1 MLTSL
6 NILYLFLGG
15 TGAGMCVILSCVS
28 LYALPR
34 QAHPQRSGKPFAPTP
49 RYRRFL
55 GMGYCVATVVF
66 ILAIACLLFDMRRP
80 DAALTLIVKPVFN
93 TVSIGAYSLGVNIAL
108 GGFLALCWLSAFL
121 PTSIIVGI
129 ASTLSIVSA
138 LVTASYTGQ
147 LLSLFATAPFWQTPL
162 IVALFVVSSL
172 SCGIAAVTC
181 SSIVFRSQALF
192 DRLLKKLLTFD
203 RIAIILELGLLAAF
217 VAMSAC
223 QYPEYG
229 LRLATGDLS
238 WQFWLLL
245 VFDGLVLP
253 LILGIMQERIADLR
267 IHPGVVALLVLM
279 GGFMLRWCIV
289 MAS

>member
-15 TGAGMCVILSCVS
+15 TGAGMCTVLSCIS

-34 QAHPQRSGKPFAPTP
+34 QAQSQCARRLFAPTP

-55 GMGYCVATVVF
+55 GMGYCIATVVL

-80 DAALTLIVKPVFN
+80 DAALTLIVKPVLN
-93 TVSIGAYSLGVNIAL
+93 TVSIGAYSLGASIAL
-108 GGFLALCWLSAFL
+108 GGFLALCWLSVLL
-121 PTSIIVGI
+121 PTSIVVAV
-129 ASTLSIVSA
+129 ASTFSILSA
-138 LVTASYTGQ
+138 LVVAGYTGQ
-147 LLSLFATAPFWQTPL
+147 LLASLATAPFWQTPL
-162 IVALFVVSSL
+162 IIALFVVSSL

-181 SSIVFRSQALF
+181 SSIVFRSQTLF
-192 DRLLKKLLTFD
+192 DMLLKRLLAFD
-203 RIAIILELGLLAAF
+203 RVAILLELGLLAAF

-229 LRLATGDLS
+229 LRLVTGDLS

-245 VFDGLVLP
+245 IFGGLVLP
-253 LILGIMQERIADLR
+253 LALGILQGRLVGLR

>member
-1 MLTSL
+1 ML
-6 NILYLFLGG
+6 
-15 TGAGMCVILSCVS
+15 
-28 LYALPR
+28 
-34 QAHPQRSGKPFAPTP
+34 
-49 RYRRFL
+49 
-55 GMGYCVATVVF
+55 AT
-66 ILAIACLLFDMRRP
+66 ACLLFDMRRP

-93 TVSIGAYSLGVNIAL
+93 TVSIGAYSLGANIAL
-108 GGFLALCWLSAFL
+108 GGFLALCWLSALL
-121 PTSIIVGI
+121 PTSIVVGI

-138 LVTASYTGQ
+138 LVTAGYTGQ

-162 IVALFVVSSL
+162 IMALFAVSSL

-192 DRLLKKLLTFD
+192 DRLLKKLLVFD
-203 RIAIILELGLLAAF
+203 RIAITLELGLLAAF
-217 VAMSAC
+217 VAMSAS

-253 LILGIMQERIADLR
+253 LVLGILQGRLIDLR
-267 IHPGVVALLVLM
+267 IHPGAIALLVLM

>member
-34 QAHPQRSGKPFAPTP
+34 QARPQRSGRPFAPTP

-55 GMGYCVATVVF
+55 GMGYCVATVVLM
-66 ILAIACLLFDMRRP
+66 LATACLLFDMRRP

-93 TVSIGAYSLGVNIAL
+93 TVSIGAYSLGANIAL
-108 GGFLALCWLSAFL
+108 DGFLALCWLSALL
-121 PTSIIVGI
+121 PTSIVVGI

-162 IVALFVVSSL
+162 IVTLFVVSSL

-181 SSIVFRSQALF
+181 SSIVFRSRALF
-192 DRLLKKLLTFD
+192 DRLLRKLLTFD

-253 LILGIMQERIADLR
+253 LVLGILQGRLIDLR
-267 IHPGVVALLVLM
+267 IHPGAIALLVLM

>member
-34 QAHPQRSGKPFAPTP
+34 QARPQRSGRPFAPTP

-55 GMGYCVATVVF
+55 GMGYCVATVVLM
-66 ILAIACLLFDMRRP
+66 LATACLLFDMRRP

-93 TVSIGAYSLGVNIAL
+93 TVSIGAYSLGANIAL
-108 GGFLALCWLSAFL
+108 GGFLALCWLSALL
-121 PTSIIVGI
+121 PTSIVVGI

-138 LVTASYTGQ
+138 LVTAGYTGQ

-162 IVALFVVSSL
+162 IMALFVVSSL

-192 DRLLKKLLTFD
+192 DRLLKKLLVFD
-203 RIAIILELGLLAAF
+203 RIAITLELGLLAAF
-217 VAMSAC
+217 VAMSAS

-229 LRLATGDLS
+229 LRLATSDLS

-253 LILGIMQERIADLR
+253 LVLGILQGRLIDLR
-267 IHPGVVALLVLM
+267 IHPGAIALLVLM

>member
-15 TGAGMCVILSCVS
+15 TGAGMCAVLSCIS

-34 QAHPQRSGKPFAPTP
+34 QAHPQRSGRSFAPTP

-55 GMGYCVATVVF
+55 GMGYCVATVVLM
-66 ILAIACLLFDMRRP
+66 LATACLLFDMRRP

-93 TVSIGAYSLGVNIAL
+93 TVSIGAYSLGANIAL
-108 GGFLALCWLSAFL
+108 GGFLALCWLSALL
-121 PTSIIVGI
+121 PTSVVVGI

-138 LVTASYTGQ
+138 LVTAGYTGQ

-162 IVALFVVSSL
+162 IMALFVVSSL

-203 RIAIILELGLLAAF
+203 RIAIILELGLLAEF
-217 VAMSAC
+217 VAISAY

-253 LILGIMQERIADLR
+253 LVLGILQGHLIDLR
-267 IHPGVVALLVLM
+267 IHPGAIALLVLM

>member
-34 QAHPQRSGKPFAPTP
+34 QARPQRSGRPFAPTP

-55 GMGYCVATVVF
+55 GMGYCVATVVLM
-66 ILAIACLLFDMRRP
+66 LATACLLFDMRRP
-80 DAALTLIVKPVFN
+80 DAALTLIVKPEFN
-93 TVSIGAYSLGVNIAL
+93 TVSIGAYSLGANIAL
-108 GGFLALCWLSAFL
+108 GGFLALCWLSALL
-121 PTSIIVGI
+121 PTSIVVGI

-138 LVTASYTGQ
+138 LVTAGYTGQ

-162 IVALFVVSSL
+162 IMALFVVSSL
-172 SCGIAAVTC
+172 SCGVAAVTC

-192 DRLLKKLLTFD
+192 DRLLKKLLAFD

-253 LILGIMQERIADLR
+253 LVLSILQGRLVDLR
-267 IHPGVVALLVLM
+267 IHPGVIDLLVLM

-289 MAS
+289 MPS

>member
-15 TGAGMCVILSCVS
+15 TGAGMCAILSCVS

-34 QAHPQRSGKPFAPTP
+34 QARPQRSGRPFAPTP

-55 GMGYCVATVVF
+55 GMGYCVATVVLM
-66 ILAIACLLFDMRRP
+66 LATACLLFDMRRP

-93 TVSIGAYSLGVNIAL
+93 TVSIGAYSLGANIAL
-108 GGFLALCWLSAFL
+108 GGFLALCWLSALL
-121 PTSIIVGI
+121 PTSIVVGI

-138 LVTASYTGQ
+138 LVTAGYTGQ

-162 IVALFVVSSL
+162 IMALFVVSSL

-217 VAMSAC
+217 VAISAY

-253 LILGIMQERIADLR
+253 LVLGILQGRLIDLR
-267 IHPGVVALLVLM
+267 IHPGAIALLVLM

>member
-1 MLTSL
+1 
-6 NILYLFLGG
+6 
-15 TGAGMCVILSCVS
+15 
-28 LYALPR
+28 
-34 QAHPQRSGKPFAPTP
+34 
-49 RYRRFL
+49 
-55 GMGYCVATVVF
+55 MGYCVATVVLM
-66 ILAIACLLFDMRRP
+66 LATACLLFDMRRP

-93 TVSIGAYSLGVNIAL
+93 TVSIGAYSLGANIAL
-108 GGFLALCWLSAFL
+108 GGFLALCWLSALL
-121 PTSIIVGI
+121 PTSIVVGI

-138 LVTASYTGQ
+138 LVTAGYTGQ

-162 IVALFVVSSL
+162 IMALFVVSSL

-192 DRLLKKLLTFD
+192 DRLLKKLLVFD
-203 RIAIILELGLLAAF
+203 RIAITLELGLLAAF
-217 VAMSAC
+217 VAMSAS

-253 LILGIMQERIADLR
+253 LVLGILQGRLIDLR
-267 IHPGVVALLVLM
+267 IHPGAIALLVLM

>member
-15 TGAGMCVILSCVS
+15 TGAGMCVVLSCIS

-34 QAHPQRSGKPFAPTP
+34 QARPQRAGRPFAPTP

-55 GMGYCVATVVF
+55 GMGYCVATVVL

-80 DAALTLIVKPVFN
+80 DAALTLIIKPVFN
-93 TVSIGAYSLGVNIAL
+93 TVSIGAYSLGANIAL
-108 GGFLALCWLSAFL
+108 GGFLASCWLSAFL

-129 ASTLSIVSA
+129 ASALSIVSA
-138 LVTASYTGQ
+138 LITASYTGQ

-162 IVALFVVSSL
+162 IIALFVVSSI
-172 SCGIAAVTC
+172 SCGIAAVSC
-181 SSIVFRSQALF
+181 SSIVFRSQNLF
-192 DRLLKKLLTFD
+192 DNLLKKLLAFD
-203 RIAIILELGLLAAF
+203 RIAIVFELGLLAAF
-217 VAMSAC
+217 VAMAAF

-229 LRLATGDLS
+229 LRLVTGDLS

-245 VFDGLVLP
+245 VFGGLGLPLVLSILQGR
-253 LILGIMQERIADLR
+253 LIDLR
-267 IHPGVVALLVLM
+267 IHPGVIALLVLM

>member
-15 TGAGMCVILSCVS
+15 TGAGMCAVLSCIS

-34 QAHPQRSGKPFAPTP
+34 QAHPQRSGRSFAPTP

-55 GMGYCVATVVF
+55 GMGYCVATVVLM
-66 ILAIACLLFDMRRP
+66 LATACLLFDMRRP

-93 TVSIGAYSLGVNIAL
+93 TVSIGAYSLGANIAL
-108 GGFLALCWLSAFL
+108 GGFLALCWLSALL
-121 PTSIIVGI
+121 PTSVVVGI

-138 LVTASYTGQ
+138 LVTAGYTGQ

-162 IVALFVVSSL
+162 IMALFVVSSL

-217 VAMSAC
+217 VAISAY

-253 LILGIMQERIADLR
+253 LVLGILQGHLIDLR
-267 IHPGVVALLVLM
+267 IHPGAIALLVLM

>member
-34 QAHPQRSGKPFAPTP
+34 QARPQRSGRPFAPTP

-55 GMGYCVATVVF
+55 GMGYCVATVVL

-93 TVSIGAYSLGVNIAL
+93 TVSIGAYSLGANIAL
-108 GGFLALCWLSAFL
+108 GSFLALCWLSALL
-121 PTSIIVGI
+121 PTSIVVGI

-138 LVTASYTGQ
+138 LVTAGYTGQ

-162 IVALFVVSSL
+162 IMALFVVSSL

-192 DRLLKKLLTFD
+192 DRLLKELLVFD

-253 LILGIMQERIADLR
+253 LVLGILQGHLTDLR
-267 IHPGVVALLVLM
+267 IHPGVAALLVLM

>member
-34 QAHPQRSGKPFAPTP
+34 QARPQRSGRPFAPTP

-55 GMGYCVATVVF
+55 GMGYCVATVVLM
-66 ILAIACLLFDMRRP
+66 LATACLLFDMRRP

-93 TVSIGAYSLGVNIAL
+93 TVSIGAYSLGANIAL
-108 GGFLALCWLSAFL
+108 GGFLALCWLSALL
-121 PTSIIVGI
+121 PTSIVVGI

-138 LVTASYTGQ
+138 LVTAGYTGQ

-162 IVALFVVSSL
+162 IMALFVVSSL
-172 SCGIAAVTC
+172 SCGVAAVTC

-192 DRLLKKLLTFD
+192 DRLLKKLLAFD
-203 RIAIILELGLLAAF
+203 RIAITLELGLLAAF
-217 VAMSAC
+217 VAMSAS

-253 LILGIMQERIADLR
+253 LVLSILQGRLVDLR
-267 IHPGVVALLVLM
+267 IHPGVIDLLVLM

-289 MAS
+289 MPS

>member
-15 TGAGMCVILSCVS
+15 TGAGMCAVLSCIS

-34 QAHPQRSGKPFAPTP
+34 QAHPQRSGRSFAPTP

-55 GMGYCVATVVF
+55 GMGYCVATVVLM
-66 ILAIACLLFDMRRP
+66 LATACLLFDMRRP

-93 TVSIGAYSLGVNIAL
+93 TVSIGAYSLGANIAL
-108 GGFLALCWLSAFL
+108 GGFLALCWLSALL
-121 PTSIIVGI
+121 PTSIVVGI

-138 LVTASYTGQ
+138 LVTAGYTGQ

-162 IVALFVVSSL
+162 IMALFVVSSL

-217 VAMSAC
+217 VAISAY

-253 LILGIMQERIADLR
+253 LVLGILQGHLIDLR
-267 IHPGVVALLVLM
+267 IHPGAIALLVLM

>member
-6 NILYLFLGG
+6 NILYLFFGG
-15 TGAGMCVILSCVS
+15 TGAGMCIVLSCIS
-28 LYALPR
+28 LYALPK
-34 QAHPQRSGKPFAPTP
+34 QARPQRTERSFAPTP

-55 GMGYCVATVVF
+55 GMGYCIATVVL

-80 DAALTLIVKPVFN
+80 DAALTLIVKPVLN
-93 TVSIGAYSLGVNIAL
+93 TVSIGAYSLGANITL
-108 GGFLALCWLSAFL
+108 GGFLALCWLSALL
-121 PTSIIVGI
+121 PTSTIVGI

-138 LVTASYTGQ
+138 LITAGYTGQ

-162 IVALFVVSSL
+162 IVPLFVVSSI

-181 SSIVFRSQALF
+181 SSIVFRSQNLF
-192 DRLLKKLLTFD
+192 DSLFKKLLVFD
-203 RIAIILELGLLAAF
+203 RIAIVLELGLLAAF
-217 VAMSAC
+217 VAMSAR

-229 LRLATGDLS
+229 LRLIEGDLS
-238 WQFWLLL
+238 WQFWPLL
-245 VFDGLVLP
+245 VLDGLVLP
-253 LILGIMQERIADLR
+253 LVLGTLQKYLIDLR
-267 IHPGVVALLVLM
+267 IHPGVIALLVLM